1 MKDDGADDNRGE
13 TFAWGSVATKFGASQ
28 LTNCQPP
35 PSLLSPPF
43 TLVVLSRLLLCR
55 VNVCEIEAQFK
66 SAAGESNKILLIRHP
81 SGGEQFDGEG
91 DADSVYLRC
100 VRRAPSN

>member
-1 MKDDGADDNRGE
+1 M
-13 TFAWGSVATKFGASQ
+13 
-28 LTNCQPP
+28 
-35 PSLLSPPF
+35 
-43 TLVVLSRLLLCR
+43 
-55 VNVCEIEAQFK
+55 CEIEAQFK